1 MMVDLVSDHQ
11 RHLIFEIH
19 TKKDLLVDAK
29 DENDLNNDDR
39 NK

>member
-11 RHLIFEIH
+11 RHLIFEIQ
-19 TKKDLLVDAK
+19 KDLLVDVK

>member
-11 RHLIFEIH
+11 RHLIFEIQ
-19 TKKDLLVDAK
+19 KDLLK